1 MQARRSGLYR
11 ERNQLGIPTLKTWA
25 VERPP
30 IIPKHGRK
38 IIMAMNITF
47 RDNGGYVTVEIDR
60 QYGVSFCDGLAYFTD
75 ADGNDYEIPMAHLMA
90 IE

>member
-1 MQARRSGLYR
+1 
-11 ERNQLGIPTLKTWA
+11 
-25 VERPP
+25 
-30 IIPKHGRK
+30 
-38 IIMAMNITF
+38 MAMNITF